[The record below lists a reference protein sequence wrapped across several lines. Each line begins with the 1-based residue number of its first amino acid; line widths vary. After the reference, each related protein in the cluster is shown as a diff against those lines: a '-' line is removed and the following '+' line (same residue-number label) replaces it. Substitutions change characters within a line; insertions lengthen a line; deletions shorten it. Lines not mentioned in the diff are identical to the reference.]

1 MIGLSTSGN
10 SGNVLYAAVATKAK
24 GSKIIGFC
32 GKKECRM
39 DHLFDVVI
47 HDAGLISYGI

>member
-10 SGNVLYAAVATKAK
+10 SGNVLYAVVAAKAK
-24 GSKIIGFC
+24 GNKTIGFR
-32 GKKECRM
+32 GKKECRK